1 MSKFSHMF
9 TGAMIKITDRKF
21 VAPAR
26 GLAICGDKQAESMY
40 TDYCKRKGPIDQS
53 NIYYKDILPDKSV
66 YGDKKVTCPKCIK
79 ILKQWGL

>member
-26 GLAICGDKQAESMY
+26 GQAICGDKQAESAY
-40 TDYCKRKGPIDQS
+40 KDYCHNKGQLDQG
-53 NIYYKDILPDKSV
+53 NIYENDIIQDKSV
-66 YGDKKVTCPKCIK
+66 YGDKKVTCPECIK

>member
-26 GLAICGDKQAESMY
+26 GQAICGDKQAESAY
-40 TDYCKRKGPIDQS
+40 KDYCHNKGQLD
-53 NIYYKDILPDKSV
+53 
-66 YGDKKVTCPKCIK
+66 
-79 ILKQWGL
+79 